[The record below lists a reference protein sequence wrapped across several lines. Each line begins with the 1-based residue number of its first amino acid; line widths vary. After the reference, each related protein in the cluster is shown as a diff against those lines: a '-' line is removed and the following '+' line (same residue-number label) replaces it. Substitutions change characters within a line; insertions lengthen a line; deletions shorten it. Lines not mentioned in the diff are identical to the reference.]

1 MTKTKPTGHPELREH
16 KEGRQSQSPETMH
29 CTSQVQVLAIN
40 VAKNIYAL
48 CLLLSERWAT
58 YLASWADVCMAKAQT
73 DRTDGEYVSQS
84 TLYKQILQK

>member
-1 MTKTKPTGHPELREH
+1 MRK
-16 KEGRQSQSPETMH
+16 SPETMH
-29 CTSQVQVLAIN
+29 CTSQVQVLAVN

-58 YLASWADVCMAKAQT
+58 YLASRADVCMAKST
-73 DRTDGEYVSQS
+73 DRQNRTDGEHVSQS

>member
-1 MTKTKPTGHPELREH
+1 MEQGKINEPHHWYFKHCESLARTGKKKEAVTKTKPTGHPELREH

-58 YLASWADVCMAKAQT
+58 YLAS
-73 DRTDGEYVSQS
+73 
-84 TLYKQILQK
+84 